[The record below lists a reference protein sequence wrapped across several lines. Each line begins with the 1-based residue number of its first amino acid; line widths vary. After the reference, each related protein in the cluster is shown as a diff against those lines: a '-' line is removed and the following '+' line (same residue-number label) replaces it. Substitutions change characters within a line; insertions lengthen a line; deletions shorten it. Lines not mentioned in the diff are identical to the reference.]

1 MVKPKTIPNM
11 SKYLLL
17 WQHHNSPCEQY
28 MSHLNIRWCKYFIIL
43 CPRYKLTFTCI
54 FLLENHLRGCN
65 FLFTVIYTCKFVK
78 MASGVGNEEP
88 TSQPELH
95 SKGEDIETSG
105 KREING
111 EKVRSAFN

>member
-1 MVKPKTIPNM
+1 
-11 SKYLLL
+11 
-17 WQHHNSPCEQY
+17 
-28 MSHLNIRWCKYFIIL
+28 
-43 CPRYKLTFTCI
+43 
-54 FLLENHLRGCN
+54 
-65 FLFTVIYTCKFVK
+65 